1 MRIIRLAD
9 QRPMPWKNGGGITYE
24 VAVFPADAAFDGFAW
39 RVSMAQVES
48 DGPFSRFDGIDRS
61 LAIMQGN
68 GLRLLVDGATIEL
81 GAQSR
86 PLAFPGD
93 IPVSAAL
100 IEGPIMDLNAHDAPG
115 CLASPDD
122 ARPAGRTVFDRR
134 RRRHDADHRPYG
146 WRQIRQRASRT
157 PRRLGARRRRTSR
170 PRSRNA
176 QRGVFDRNSCPTPR
190 PSHGNRIT
198 APAVDRTASP
208 HNPAGG

>member
-24 VAVFPADAAFDGFAW
+24 VAIFPADAALDGFAW

-68 GLRLLVDGATIEL
+68 GLRLLVDGAALEL

-100 IEGPIMDLNAHDAPG
+100 IAGPIMDLNAMTRRDAWRHQMTRDRLVGPYSIVADADTTLIIVRTGSVRFGDERLAPRDALVLTAGERADLAAETPSEVFLIELMHDAETI
-115 CLASPDD
+115 SRKPDHG
-122 ARPAGRTVFDRR
+122 A
-134 RRRHDADHRPYG
+134 AD
-146 WRQIRQRASRT
+146 
-157 PRRLGARRRRTSR
+157 
-170 PRSRNA
+170 
-176 QRGVFDRNSCPTPR
+176 
-190 PSHGNRIT
+190 
-198 APAVDRTASP
+198 
-208 HNPAGG
+208 